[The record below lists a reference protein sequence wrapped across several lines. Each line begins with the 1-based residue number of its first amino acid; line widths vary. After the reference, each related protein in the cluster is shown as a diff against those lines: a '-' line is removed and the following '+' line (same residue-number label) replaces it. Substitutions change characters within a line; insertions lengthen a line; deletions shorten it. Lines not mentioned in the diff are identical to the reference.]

1 MSKKIIIATAVA
13 FVIGSLFA
21 PPDLISQLTSGV
33 MTAFVCAVPLLI
45 LARLAFVKA
54 ASGPMNTLVCALVCI
69 ISVLSI
75 FSYLLV
81 WRVTHDRERLQ
92 APPTASSQQ

>member
-1 MSKKIIIATAVA
+1 MRKKIIIATAVA
-13 FVIGSLFA
+13 FVIGNLLG
-21 PPDLISQLTSGV
+21 PPDLISQLTFGAMAALLCV
-33 MTAFVCAVPLLI
+33 VPLLV

-54 ASGPMNTLVCALVCI
+54 ASRPMHTLVCALVCI
-69 ISVLSI
+69 ISVLSM

-81 WRVTHDRERLQ
+81 LKATRDHERLQ